1 MARMIYR
8 QLELPPIGTNC
19 YIVGSDQTHDG
30 MVIDPAGDAP
40 RIIEN
45 IKELKLRIRLIIVT
59 HTHPDHIGA
68 IGEVKEATGAD
79 FAVHAAEAEQL
90 KRDDYSQFA
99 VFDPGFRPPPPPDR
113 LLNEGD
119 IIEIG
124 DLKFTIAHTP
134 GHSAGGICIIG
145 YGVVFSGDTLFN
157 MGIGRTD
164 GPGGDYD
171 TLISGIRNK
180 LFTLPDNT
188 LVLPGHGPKTTI
200 GSEKQS
206 NPFFR

>member
-8 QLELPPIGTNC
+8 RLELPPIGTNC
-19 YIVGSDQTHDG
+19 YIVGSEQTLDG

-45 IKELKLRIRLIIVT
+45 IRELKLKIRLIIVT

-90 KRDDYSQFA
+90 KRYDYSQFA
-99 VFDPGFRPPPPPDR
+99 AFDPGFRPPPPPDR

-119 IIEIG
+119 TLEIG

-145 YGVVFSGDTLFN
+145 YGVVFSGDTRFN

-164 GPGGDYD
+164 GPGGDYN

-180 LFTLPDNT
+180 LFTLPDDT